1 MLAVLV
7 EVLVVPVLVEGVL
20 VAEVMV
26 VAVAVAGRTVA
37 PGAVFFFKMSA
48 APKVPNRNGPPCPNR
63 ARACAQSVR
72 IRSTSA
78 RTASVSDFATG
89 SMRNGRGLHDMMY
102 DTCVCADGDPTMG
115 GAHLQPLSHPRD
127 S

>member
-7 EVLVVPVLVEGVL
+7 EVLVVPVFVEGVL

-48 APKVPNRNGPPCPNR
+48 APKRVEPELVKSSAMSTR
-63 ARACAQSVR
+63 APSGSSPAR
-72 IRSTSA
+72 ICVTPSASRYRSS
-78 RTASVSDFATG
+78 SF
-89 SMRNGRGLHDMMY
+89 
-102 DTCVCADGDPTMG
+102 
-115 GAHLQPLSHPRD
+115 
-127 S
+127 